1 MSLKPLLGR
10 WRLRYVTTDLLSYVR
25 SETVVRT
32 RLVYEGVLHVMDRV
46 ARKCPEDVAEL
57 VGDVEDALYVHL
69 LWEPFY
75 QLGVMLRFDP
85 LNPYLTK

>member
-10 WRLRYVTTDLLSYVR
+10 WRLRYVTAGLLSYMRSEAVVR
-25 SETVVRT
+25 S

-46 ARKCPEDVAEL
+46 ARKCPEDVADL
-57 VGDVEDALYVHL
+57 VGDVDEVLYVSL